1 MVSQPTTES
10 APSDRLALELER
22 EKKRA
27 DFWERQ
33 SQAQGRDLQK
43 ALEEIKRLGGVPC
56 V

>member
-1 MVSQPTTES
+1 MDQCCR
-10 APSDRLALELER
+10 DRIADLQRAAEA

-33 SQAQGRDLQK
+33 CQAQGRDLQK